1 MDIEN
6 GTSLIIKGM
15 EKQTEERAFKLYV
28 SKYAMMDEKS
38 YIPFEKFYQK
48 PTQVEVVKP
57 VENILNDVKD
67 ILNNYKI

>member
-6 GTSLIIKGM
+6 GSSLIIKAM
-15 EKQTEERAFKLYV
+15 EKQAEERAFQLYV
-28 SKYAMMDEKS
+28 SKYAVMDEKT

-48 PTQVEVVKP
+48 PTQVEVKP
-57 VENILNDVKD
+57 VDEILNDVKD